1 VKWVRVEAVRIS
13 VVGEIVD
20 SVEQPGRFAGDQH
33 DCQLRAE
40 AHDFVGRW
48 QRTPCRCSLVLF
60 DLARGRVNPVRE
72 IEEPRISYLMVCCP
86 SAPER
91 YRAVSQP
98 AHAEELLRVVGK
110 QALPAGKGADRLQ
123 QHHRFGAG
131 GARDHRLIC
140 QGNLGPRHKNQ
151 RTGSSAIASCSFF
164 GTMPRSERPG
174 EPKVAILSISK
185 RSTWAT
191 VRGACGRRSSKWAN
205 GSANANGTGRRMR
218 RAALGLRS
226 SRGSP

>member
-1 VKWVRVEAVRIS
+1 VKWVRIEAVRIS
-13 VVGEIVD
+13 LVGEIVD
-20 SVEQPGRFAGDQH
+20 SVEQPSRFARDHH

-48 QRTPCRCSLVLF
+48 QRTPCSCSLVLF

-98 AHAEELLRVVGK
+98 ARAEELLRVVGK
-110 QALPAGKGADRLQ
+110 QALPAGKGADRLP

-131 GARDHRLIC
+131 GARDHRTHLSG
-140 QGNLGPRHKNQ
+140 QSQATRTRVQ
-151 RTGSSAIASCSFF
+151 RTGSSAIASCNFF
-164 GTMPRSERPG
+164 GIMPRSEKPDD
-174 EPKVAILSISK
+174 PKAAMLSALR
-185 RSTWAT
+185 RSTCAT
-191 VRGACGRRSSKWAN
+191 VRGA
-205 GSANANGTGRRMR
+205 
-218 RAALGLRS
+218 
-226 SRGSP
+226 